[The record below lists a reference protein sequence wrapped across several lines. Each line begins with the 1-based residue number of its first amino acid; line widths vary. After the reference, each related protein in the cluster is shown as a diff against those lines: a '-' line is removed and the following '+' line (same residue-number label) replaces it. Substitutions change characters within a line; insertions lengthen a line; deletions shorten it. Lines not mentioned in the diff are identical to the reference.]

1 MLPDP
6 PRHGVE
12 GILYILTLMLR
23 HQVLGVLPLLGPGY
37 TVIYLPAPCPLP
49 VAPHDFSR
57 SAELIDEGYA
67 LASAFLKTLH
77 VERGGVYGH
86 PHVHL
91 RPEDDAGHEAAAE
104 PAARKVAGAGG
115 PAE

>member
-12 GILYILTLMLR
+12 GVLYVLTLMLR

-37 TVIYLPAPCPLP
+37 TVIYLPAPCPLR

-57 SAELIDEGYA
+57 SAELIDQGHA
-67 LASAFLKTLH
+67 MARAFLEELH
-77 VERGGVYGH
+77 VERGGIYGH
-86 PHVHL
+86 PHFHPQAEDGAAFAAHGHL
-91 RPEDDAGHEAAAE
+91 AAGEVV
-104 PAARKVAGAGG
+104 KAGA
-115 PAE
+115 PVE

>member
-1 MLPDP
+1 M
-6 PRHGVE
+6 E
-12 GILYILTLMLR
+12 GILYVLTLMLR

-57 SAELIDEGYA
+57 GAELIDQGYA
-67 LASAFLKTLH
+67 MATAFLKTLR

-91 RPEDDAGHEAAAE
+91 RAEDDAHEAVGDV
-104 PAARKVAGAGG
+104 AARKVVSAGG

>member
-12 GILYILTLMLR
+12 GILYVLTLMLR

-37 TVIYLPAPCPLP
+37 TIIYLPAPCPLP

-57 SAELIDEGYA
+57 SAELIDHGYA
-67 LASAFLKTLH
+67 MASVFLRD
-77 VERGGVYGH
+77 VRVGRGGIYGH
-86 PHVHL
+86 PHIHL
-91 RPEDDAGHEAAAE
+91 PGASDTHASEGEI
-104 PAARKVAGAGG
+104 ARRLVK
-115 PAE
+115 

>member
-6 PRHGVE
+6 PRHGLE

-37 TVIYLPAPCPLP
+37 TVIYLPAPCPLA

-57 SAELIDEGYA
+57 SAELIEKGHA
-67 LASAFLKTLH
+67 MARTFLAGLR
-77 VERGGVYGH
+77 VERAGIYGH
-86 PHVHL
+86 PHFH
-91 RPEDDAGHEAAAE
+91 PEGEGVAAHAGDE
-104 PAARKVAGAGG
+104 KVRAV
-115 PAE
+115 

>member
-12 GILYILTLMLR
+12 GILYVLTLMLR

-57 SAELIDEGYA
+57 SGELIDQGYDIA
-67 LASAFLKTLH
+67 RAFLAELRI
-77 VERGGVYGH
+77 ERGGIYGH

-91 RPEDDAGHEAAAE
+91 VGEGDAGHDDE
-104 PAARKVAGAGG
+104 PAASTAAKAGASSG
-115 PAE
+115 